1 MLILDLR
8 LTLFLVLLAVVF
20 AGLLGAWLGRMG
32 RQDASPPASESP
44 ADYARLRGSSGRL
57 LNDLSH
63 ELRTPLATL
72 LTHAEVLHLPNLPP
86 EARDQSIEL
95 VRAEGR
101 RMSRL
106 LNLMLDLGRLDVA
119 GELPMRPFDLGQ
131 LAGEA
136 VEQMREPM
144 ETHGLRM
151 SVEIDPT
158 LPLVQG
164 DADRLRQVL
173 LNLLDNTVKHCRSG
187 DAVEVRVTAD
197 GTASGK
203 AGGLRCAVCDSGPGI
218 PPQHLPHLTERFYRA
233 APQAVEG
240 SGLGLALVDEILRR
254 HGSRLEIAS
263 KTEWDDESAGTPAGV
278 PFPTG
283 SCFSFHLEAQ

>member
-8 LTLFLVLLAVVF
+8 LTLFLVLLAVVL
-20 AGLLGAWLGRMG
+20 AGLLGAWLGRLS
-32 RQDASPPASESP
+32 RRDASPPAAESS

-72 LTHAEVLHLPNLPP
+72 LTHAEVLHLPNLAP

-106 LNLMLDLGRLDVA
+106 LNLMLDLGRLEVA
-119 GELPMRPFDLGQ
+119 GELPLRPVDFGW
-131 LAGEA
+131 LAREA
-136 VEQMREPM
+136 AEQMREAL
-144 ETHGLRM
+144 ESHGLRLTL
-151 SVEIDPT
+151 EIDPA
-158 LPLVQG
+158 LPQVPG

-173 LNLLDNTVKHCRSG
+173 LNLLDNTVKHCRPG
-187 DAVEVRVTAD
+187 DAVQVQVTREAN
-197 GTASGK
+197 
-203 AGGLRCAVCDSGPGI
+203 GLRCAVCDSGPGI

-254 HGSRLEIAS
+254 HGSRLEITS
-263 KTEWDDESAGTPAGV
+263 KTEWDVEITNM

-283 SCFSFHLEAQ
+283 SCFSFCLEAS

>member
-72 LTHAEVLHLPNLPP
+72 LTHAEVLHVPNLTP

-119 GELPMRPFDLGQ
+119 GELPLRPVDVGA
-131 LAGEA
+131 LATEA
-136 VEQMREPM
+136 AEQMREAL
-144 ETHGLRM
+144 EGHGLRLI
-151 SVEIDPT
+151 VEIDEA
-158 LPLVQG
+158 LPQVPA

-173 LNLLDNTVKHCRSG
+173 LNLLDNTVKHCRPG
-187 DAVEVRVTAD
+187 DTVQVRVMVDAP
-197 GTASGK
+197 ASGSTT
-203 AGGLRCAVCDSGPGI
+203 GIRCAVCDSGPGI

-254 HGSRLEIAS
+254 HGSQLEIAS
-263 KTEWDDESAGTPAGV
+263 KTEWDGETTGV

-283 SCFSFHLEAQ
+283 SCFSFCLEAA

>member
-8 LTLFLVLLAVVF
+8 LTLFVVLLAVVL
-20 AGLLGAWLGRMG
+20 AGLLGAWLGRLS
-32 RQDASPPASESP
+32 RRDATRPASESS

-72 LTHAEVLHLPNLPP
+72 LTHAEVLHLPNLTP
-86 EARDQSIEL
+86 EARAQSIEL

-106 LNLMLDLGRLDVA
+106 LNLMLDLGRLEVA
-119 GELPMRPFDLGQ
+119 GELSLRPVDFGGLVR
-131 LAGEA
+131 EA
-136 VEQMREPM
+136 AEQMHEAL
-144 ETHGLRM
+144 EGHGLRLT
-151 SVEIDPT
+151 VDLDGA
-158 LPLVQG
+158 LPQVPA

-173 LNLLDNTVKHCRSG
+173 LNLLDNTVKHCRPG
-187 DAVEVRVTAD
+187 DAVQVRVTAD
-197 GTASGK
+197 ASASVE
-203 AGGLRCAVCDSGPGI
+203 AGGVRCAVCDSGPGI

-240 SGLGLALVDEILRR
+240 SGLGLALVDEILHR
-254 HGSRLEIAS
+254 HGSKLEITS
-263 KTEWDDESAGTPAGV
+263 KTEWDGETTAV

-283 SCFSFHLEAQ
+283 SCFSFCLEAA